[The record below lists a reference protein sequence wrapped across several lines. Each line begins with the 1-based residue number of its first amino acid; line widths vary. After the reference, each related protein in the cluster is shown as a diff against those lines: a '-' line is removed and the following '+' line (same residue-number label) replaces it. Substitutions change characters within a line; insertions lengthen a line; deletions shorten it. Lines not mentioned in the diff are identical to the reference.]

1 VAEMAGT
8 IENGYDLQIS
18 NLYYQNKAAN
28 TNAESGN
35 VAADNSELI
44 GTLSEQQTA
53 QKSDSIT
60 IGGTEYDDLDSGI
73 YSKERIDALQQVQ
86 TMESQRVEKF
96 NQFVES
102 ILQNQN
108 TSKSI
113 ANAENSVSIYMPDSN
128 GDVSLISLNPSIEDI
143 QKAKEAV
150 SDGGEYSVDKV
161 ATRIMDMASAL
172 SGFLTGKSDE
182 DKISILRDSV
192 EKGFKSVTD
201 LYGDKTPQITKDTYN
216 EVMSRFDTWQ
226 KDIETNK
233 QIANAAASVTAGN
246 INAQA
251 AYQDTANAPTGQS
264 QVDKQVAQGN
274 VGIGV
279 AAI

>member
-1 VAEMAGT
+1 MTGT

-35 VAADNSELI
+35 VEPDNSELLES
-44 GTLSEQQTA
+44 LSEQKL

-60 IGGTEYDDLDSGI
+60 IGGTQYDDLDTGI
-73 YSKERIDALQQVQ
+73 YTKERIDALQQVQ
-86 TMESQRVEKF
+86 LLESQRVEKF

-102 ILQNQN
+102 VLQNQN
-108 TSKSI
+108 TS
-113 ANAENSVSIYMPDSN
+113 NALADAQNSVSIYMPNQN
-128 GDVSLISLNPSIEDI
+128 GDISLVSLNPSLDDI
-143 QKAKEAV
+143 QKAKDAV

-182 DKISILRDSV
+182 EKISILRESV
-192 EKGFKSVTD
+192 EKGFKAVTD
-201 LYGDKTPQITKDTYN
+201 LYGDKTPQITKDTYD
-216 EVMSRFDTWQ
+216 EVMNRFDDWQ
-226 KDIETNK
+226 KSTETNK
-233 QIANAAASVTAGN
+233 QIANAAASVTASN

-251 AYQDTANAPTGQS
+251 AFQSTADTPTGQS

-274 VGIGV
+274 VGIGTAV
-279 AAI
+279 L